1 MAQEHS
7 GTVVYRGGGEKP
19 FWRTSLFGVFVASL
33 VLMLGGSLTASWVQ
47 TGQGSVQVKEVSYLG
62 AENALNSAY
71 LFIPNTVTAKTPAP
85 AILTVHGFNN
95 SKEYMANTALELARR
110 GYVVLDIDMET
121 HGHSEVVAAGDGGIG
136 TVDGLNYLTS
146 LSIVDK
152 TKVGAVGM
160 SMGGVA
166 IDLAAKGMPDAMKSM
181 FFMDSTCSLSCAM
194 KINQAETVGTIT
206 EFTVWQSGGNG
217 TAPVFADVLSSKL
230 LKDWASTPD
239 PIVSGKLY
247 GSAADGTARQFW
259 SHFGDHALSTDS
271 PEAIGDVIS
280 WFALT
285 LPTANSMGSSDQI
298 WPLKDLGTGAA
309 LVGFLLF
316 VLAAGGLLLRS
327 RAFAGLAEFTPVY
340 KGNTGGRWWIF
351 AIITAALGPVLFNWA
366 FTTGYGGNWFNW
378 EGVTTGFA
386 FWLAVLA
393 VITAVILAVG
403 YFLFGKKEGATLAS
417 YGLTWD
423 GAGFVWGKIVRSAL
437 LALAVLAVAYGIL
450 WAVNS
455 ALKVDFRFWVVTLK
469 TSDLGHVPMAIV
481 YSIPFAAYFI
491 ALSAALHGTLR
502 PKNGMA
508 SMRFEMM
515 TNIVILLVGAIGLLV
530 VYYGS
535 IGFLNASPFDS
546 ASLAWDVGIINF
558 IGTLLILPAVAA
570 VMTYFFRKTG
580 RVYVGAFM
588 CAFMLAWYFTACNTT
603 FHI

>member
-1 MAQEHS
+1 MAQVQS
-7 GTVVYRGGGEKP
+7 GSVVSQGGGEKP
-19 FWRTSLFGVFVASL
+19 LMRTSLFGVFVASL
-33 VLMLGGSLTASWVQ
+33 VLMLGGSLMASWIQ
-47 TGQGSVQVKEVSYLG
+47 TGQGSVQVKEVSYMG

-71 LFIPNTVTAKTPAP
+71 LFIPNNVTAKTPAP

-166 IDLAAKGMPDAMKSM
+166 IDLAAKALPDAMKSM
-181 FFMDSTCSLSCAM
+181 FFMDSTCAVSCAM

-217 TAPVFADVLSSKL
+217 TAPVFADILSSKL
-230 LKDWASTPD
+230 LKDWATTTD

-247 GSAADGTARQFW
+247 GSAADGTAREFW
-259 SHFGDHALSTDS
+259 EHWGEHATSTDS
-271 PEAIGDVIS
+271 PEAIGDAIS

-285 LPTANSMGSSDQI
+285 LPTANSIGSSDQI
-298 WPLKDLGTGAA
+298 WPLKDIGTGAA